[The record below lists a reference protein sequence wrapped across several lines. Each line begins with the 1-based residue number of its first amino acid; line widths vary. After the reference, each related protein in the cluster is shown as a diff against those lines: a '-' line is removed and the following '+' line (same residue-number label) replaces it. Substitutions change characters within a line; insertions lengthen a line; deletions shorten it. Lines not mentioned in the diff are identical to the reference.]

1 MDGTSHDM
9 GFDHVIVAS
18 GARAQALLP
27 DTVPNLRPVKG
38 QYIRVRSQET
48 LTSVV
53 RTPDVYLIPRLDN
66 EIYIGASQEEVGFQ
80 MERPSE
86 RLWIYSPMLGAHFRS
101 STMLKLSRLDL
112 AIDQPSTTG
121 TPA

>member
-1 MDGTSHDM
+1 MDGALHDV

-38 QYIRVRSQET
+38 QYIRVRSHKT
-48 LTSVV
+48 LSSVV

-80 MERPSE
+80 DGTTLG
-86 RLWIYSPMLGAHFRS
+86 RL
-101 STMLKLSRLDL
+101 
-112 AIDQPSTTG
+112 
-121 TPA
+121 